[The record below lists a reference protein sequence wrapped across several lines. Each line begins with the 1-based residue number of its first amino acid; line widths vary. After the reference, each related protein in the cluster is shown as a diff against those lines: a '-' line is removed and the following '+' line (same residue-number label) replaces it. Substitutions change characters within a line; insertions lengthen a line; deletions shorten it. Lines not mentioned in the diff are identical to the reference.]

1 MQPLRVHNSR
11 FLCPSFVI
19 VLLALPLQLALLAD
33 LGWSGPPIGDAP
45 PEDDIR
51 RRRDEDVRPGLLPVM
66 KGETRLTGTV
76 MNLNKQPLPGIQVK
90 LVVNGVVAHLVSTDA
105 VGQYDFKHP
114 INITGNET
122 VSLWFVDPSH
132 RLTPKGLVMAESE
145 PFRAL
150 KLLSPCYAR
159 ILFEPIV
166 ESKVY
171 LFDREN
177 RARQLVGQGCI

>member
-1 MQPLRVHNSR
+1 
-11 FLCPSFVI
+11 
-19 VLLALPLQLALLAD
+19 LAGT
-33 LGWSGPPIGDAP
+33 GWSEPPTGTSR

-51 RRRDEDVRPGLLPVM
+51 RRREDVRPGLLPVM

-76 MNLNKQPLPGIQVK
+76 MNLEKQPLPAIQVK
-90 LVVNGVVAHLVSTDA
+90 LIVNGVVAHWVSTDA

-114 INITGNET
+114 INFTGAET

-132 RLTPKGLVMAESE
+132 HLAPKGLILAESE
-145 PFRAL
+145 SSRAL

-159 ILFEPIV
+159 IQFEPTV

-171 LFDREN
+171 LFNREN
-177 RARQLVGQGCI
+177 RARQILDQGCI